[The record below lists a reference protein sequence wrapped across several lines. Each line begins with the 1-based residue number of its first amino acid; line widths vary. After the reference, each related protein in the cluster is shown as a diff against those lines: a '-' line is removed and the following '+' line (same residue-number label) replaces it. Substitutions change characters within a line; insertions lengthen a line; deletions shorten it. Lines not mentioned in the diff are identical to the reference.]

1 MMKQKPWAT
10 AAAIIAC
17 MMTAGCAGPEREHI
31 AIGPSMTAMPAAGY
45 VSPKNNIE
53 TSAAPSAPA
62 RERFGDEDTAFTRG
76 VMRLTPQA
84 FAHVVIVPIWFSV
97 DANCDGSFA
106 SNELAQVAGDA
117 GQETASMFAKDFAA
131 SGYQV
136 LNPVRVNCSE
146 ADLAGFDADTRQLLD
161 QLRAEVWQLGKEIS
175 ETNSAKAS
183 SPAFRYR
190 FNSSLSPLLTKLGGT
205 NAEALVLMD
214 MAASLETPHHR
225 HKRYA
230 WNGTGGPLLT
240 VAGNAALI
248 GIMGV
253 AMAGGAGGVP
263 EYRFVNGLMQNPNTC
278 SQVIAIVDPKT
289 RDVLLWNLTV
299 ARGTD
304 LRKPGQLNAA
314 ISDLLAGLPQITG
327 ETSK

>member
-1 MMKQKPWAT
+1 
-10 AAAIIAC
+10 
-17 MMTAGCAGPEREHI
+17 
-31 AIGPSMTAMPAAGY
+31 
-45 VSPKNNIE
+45 
-53 TSAAPSAPA
+53 
-62 RERFGDEDTAFTRG
+62 
-76 VMRLTPQA
+76 
-84 FAHVVIVPIWFSV
+84 
-97 DANCDGSFA
+97 
-106 SNELAQVAGDA
+106 
-117 GQETASMFAKDFAA
+117 
-131 SGYQV
+131 V

-175 ETNSAKAS
+175 EADSAKAS

-205 NAEALVLMD
+205 NAEALVLVD

-263 EYRFVNGLMQNPNTC
+263 EYHFVNGLMQNPNTC

-289 RDVLLWNLTV
+289 QDVLLWNLTV

>member
-1 MMKQKPWAT
+1 MKQKPWET
-10 AAAIIAC
+10 AAAIIVC
-17 MMTAGCAGPEREHI
+17 MITAGCAGPGQEHI
-31 AIGPSMTAMPAAGY
+31 TIGPSLATVAATGC
-45 VSPKNNIE
+45 VSPTNNIQ
-53 TSAAPSAPA
+53 TSATPPA
-62 RERFGDEDTAFTRG
+62 LTKERYVNEATTFTRG

-97 DANCDGSFA
+97 DANCDGSFT

-117 GQETASMFAKDFAA
+117 GQETASIFAKDFAG

-146 ADLAGFDADTRQLLD
+146 EDLADFDADTRQLLD

-175 ETNSAKAS
+175 EANSALAF
-183 SPAFRYR
+183 SPAYRYK
-190 FNSSLSPLLTKLGGT
+190 FKSSLSPLLTKLGGT
-205 NAEALVLMD
+205 NAEALVLVD

-240 VAGNAALI
+240 VAGNAGLM
-248 GIMGV
+248 GIIAVGI
-253 AMAGGAGGVP
+253 AGGAGGVP
-263 EYRFVNGLMQNPNTC
+263 HFSGINALMKTPNTV
-278 SQVIAIVDPKT
+278 SQVITIVDLKT
-289 RDVLLWNLTV
+289 QDVLLWNSTV

-327 ETSK
+327 KTSK